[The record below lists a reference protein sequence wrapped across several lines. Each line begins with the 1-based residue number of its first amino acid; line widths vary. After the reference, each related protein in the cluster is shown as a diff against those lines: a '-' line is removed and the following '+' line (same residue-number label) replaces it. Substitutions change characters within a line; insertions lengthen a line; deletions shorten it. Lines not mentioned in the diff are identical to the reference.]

1 MLTFQECRGAT
12 GEAKRRF
19 LADGDGLFLSVSP
32 KGKKSWVVRY
42 RKDGKQEALGLGAF
56 PAISL
61 SKAREKR
68 DAIHA
73 AAATGSDVKAAVS
86 EGDTSSF
93 GHYFELWWRKT
104 APTLSSA
111 YGGQAHRRM
120 ERYVLPALGNKPM
133 DAITPQEVLGII
145 QKVEAKGH
153 FETARRLK
161 DHIGRVFKFAKFDG
175 VDNNPVEG
183 INERLAP
190 RPKQKHMPFVHPK
203 DMPQFFAA
211 LGQYDGER
219 QTKLLLEIII
229 RTMVRTNELRDGRW
243 SEIHGNEWSIPA
255 ARMKMQRDH
264 VVPIVPQV
272 AALFEELKGVC
283 DDPAM
288 WGSHRGTNLR
298 PTGDEMCAISENG
311 MLFAL
316 YRMGYKGR
324 ATVHGFRRTAST
336 YLNECGKFRPDVI
349 EMQLAHVEGN
359 KVRGAYNAATYM
371 AERRAMLEHWNGV
384 IDQWQATGEL
394 LS

>member
-1 MLTFQECRGAT
+1 MLSFQECRAAT

-42 RKDGKQEALGLGAF
+42 RKDGKQEAVGLGAF
-56 PAISL
+56 PAVSL
-61 SKAREKR
+61 AKAREKR

-73 AAATGSDVKAAVS
+73 AAATGKDVKASVADR
-86 EGDTSSF
+86 DTSSF
-93 GHYFELWWRKT
+93 AHYFDLWWKKT
-104 APTLSSA
+104 APTLSSSYGSQA
-111 YGGQAHRRM
+111 YRRM
-120 ERYVLPALGNKPM
+120 ERYVLPSLGAKPI
-133 DAITPQEVLGII
+133 DGITPQEVLAVI
-145 QKVEAKGH
+145 QKVEGKGH

-175 VDNNPVEG
+175 VMNNPVDG

-190 RPKQKHMPFVHPK
+190 RPKQEHMPFIPPK
-203 DMPQFFAA
+203 EMPHFFAA
-211 LGQYDGER
+211 LATYDGER
-219 QTKLLLEIII
+219 QTKLLLELVI
-229 RTMVRTNELRDGRW
+229 RTMVRSNEIRFGRW
-243 SEIHGNEWSIPA
+243 SEINDKVWVIPA
-255 ARMKMQRDH
+255 DRMKMGRDH
-264 VVPIVPQV
+264 TVPIVPQV
-272 AALFEELKGVC
+272 AALFEELRGVC
-283 DDPAM
+283 DDPDM

-349 EMQLAHVEGN
+349 EMQLAHVERN
-359 KVRGAYNAATYM
+359 KVRGAYNAAEYLD
-371 AERRAMLEHWNGV
+371 ERRVMMLHWNKAV
-384 IDQWQATGEL
+384 DQWKSTGAL
-394 LS
+394 LA